1 MGDKSIIDISAVEL
15 RTLVEWVEKLEVEPA
30 KIRLTASH
38 TGIGLHIRAEV
49 ETSEGEGLFK
59 DITDYE
65 SW

>member
-15 RTLVEWVEKLEVEPA
+15 RTLVEWVEKLEVEPP
-30 KIRLTASH
+30 KIRLIASH

-49 ETSEGEGLFK
+49 ETSEGEGQFK